1 MRSYRFESEVT
12 AMGSTVEKADIKV
25 LKGYPEDSVWNVV
38 ISFPEVLEEYK
49 NNSKVA
55 GSLDYVL
62 YQIQGWTDEPVDLN
76 ELRLMAYNESTKE
89 YKLIKGDDY
98 SVPERVQSEML
109 AEARDAM
116 LETEE
121 TLSK

>member
-25 LKGYPEDSVWNVV
+25 LKGYPEDNVWNVV
-38 ISFPEVLEEYK
+38 ISFPEVLEEYTT
-49 NNSKVA
+49 NSKVA
-55 GSLDYVL
+55 GPLDYVL

-76 ELRLMAYNESTKE
+76 ELRLMAYNENTKE

-109 AEARDAM
+109 SEARDAM